1 MHGMQQ
7 PVYIQ
12 QGQVMDPTY
21 GIPNPVYYNPQQ
33 INNQMNPIPN
43 QIFADTN
50 NNLPPSS
57 ATPLEKY

>member
-1 MHGMQQ
+1 
-7 PVYIQ
+7 
-12 QGQVMDPTY
+12 MDPAY

-43 QIFADTN
+43 QIFADAN

-57 ATPLEKY
+57 VHMFCSTFVNLLMSNII